1 MKYGYARV
9 STGRSGP
16 IHVRELDGEIVNADV
31 FSDVPLNVQAGVSVS
46 DSEQAGLP
54 A

>member
-1 MKYGYARV
+1 MDGMKYGLCPRP
-9 STGRSGP
+9 TGRSGA
-16 IHVRELDGEIVNADV
+16 IDVRQFDGEIVDANFCA
-31 FSDVPLNVQAGVSVS
+31 NVQAGISVS